1 MCVACVC
8 LLCARVA
15 DHVCIIACFFIFT
28 NSVDYAREMLCSTGK
43 CLNVQGG
50 NQSAH
55 SHQKRSF
62 CSTDTQNCLEQKI
75 NCFPTLRCASSGW
88 ESHQFP
94 MCIDFA
100 TVIC

>member
-1 MCVACVC
+1 MCVYVYMCVACVC

-50 NQSAH
+50 N
-55 SHQKRSF
+55 
-62 CSTDTQNCLEQKI
+62 
-75 NCFPTLRCASSGW
+75 
-88 ESHQFP
+88 
-94 MCIDFA
+94 
-100 TVIC
+100 